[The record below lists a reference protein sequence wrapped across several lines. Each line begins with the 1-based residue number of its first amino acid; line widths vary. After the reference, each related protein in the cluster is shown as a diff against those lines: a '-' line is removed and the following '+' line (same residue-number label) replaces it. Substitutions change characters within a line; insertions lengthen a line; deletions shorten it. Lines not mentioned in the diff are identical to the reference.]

1 LEAGEKGPTA
11 RLHGGA
17 ADRARTLYFVAAAVL
32 AALVPLILFAG
43 LWVRSELR
51 NDERDLQTY
60 LTERATALS
69 ARLDTQVQQQLSV
82 LQAISGLP
90 SLDRPDLVTFHL
102 AASRMAEAIPE
113 LAVLNL
119 SDPSTGRQLLNTAR
133 PLGTDL
139 PATIPE
145 DVLRRLSETRQP
157 VVHTRYAGQGGIY
170 DQHAVLLYVPVV
182 REHELRYVLG
192 AAMRAEVVQ
201 DVLTAFQ
208 GQGLLTVVVDERE
221 HILARSRLVDRFIGR
236 QANEQLRNSTKDR
249 QAGLFTAATL
259 DGQEVFTAF
268 QRSALTGWIA
278 VVATDREQID
288 LITQRSTWTLV
299 GSGAL
304 ALVLAAILGVFLF
317 YNVVDRR
324 VSAERFAASQA
335 LGELDARLLH
345 TTQEALA
352 EQRKAASE
360 REVLLREIYHRVK
373 NNLQI
378 IQSLLRLGSRHLS
391 HEQREPFESAIQ
403 RIGAMARVH
412 TLLYRSADLASI
424 DLKDYLDEVVKET
437 ADGFGAEVRGIRTDL
452 DAASMRIP
460 LDTAVPLAFIA
471 VEILTNAF
479 KHAFPEGG
487 PGVVTVKAWQ
497 EGEHGW
503 LTISDNGVGVPD
515 RKGVARRSLGLTLV
529 TKLVDQIGGTLE
541 APAPGQSTYTVGFPL
556 TPPPQPSLPE
566 AATA

>member
-1 LEAGEKGPTA
+1 LNVGEKAPTVRLPA
-11 RLHGGA
+11 RA

-51 NDERDLQTY
+51 EDERDLQSY
-60 LTERATALS
+60 ITERARALS
-69 ARLDTQVQQQLSV
+69 ARLDAEVQQQLSLLV
-82 LQAISGLP
+82 AISGLP
-90 SLDRPDLVTFHL
+90 SLDGPDLATFHL
-102 AASRMAEAIPE
+102 AATRMADAIPE
-113 LAVLNL
+113 LAVINL
-119 SDPSTGRQLLNTAR
+119 SDPATGRQLVNTAL
-133 PLGTDL
+133 PPGTEVAATL
-139 PATIPE
+139 PP
-145 DVLRRLSETRQP
+145 DVLRRIAEARQP
-157 VVHTRYAGQGGIY
+157 IIHTRYAGQGGIY

-182 REHELRYVLG
+182 REHELRFVVG
-192 AAMRAEVVQ
+192 AAIKAEVIQ
-201 DVLTAFQ
+201 EVLTNLQ
-208 GQGLLTVVVDERE
+208 GSGLLTVVVDERE
-221 HILARSRLVDRFIGR
+221 NILARSRLLERFVGT
-236 QANEQLRNSTKDR
+236 QANEQLRSATR
-249 QAGLFTAATL
+249 GREAGLFTAATL

-268 QRSALTGWIA
+268 QRSPLTGWLA

-304 ALVLAAILGVFLF
+304 ALVLAGILGVFVF
-317 YNVVDRR
+317 YNVVERR
-324 VSAERFAASQA
+324 VSDERYAASRA
-335 LGELDARLLH
+335 LTELDARLLQ

-378 IQSLLRLGSRHLS
+378 IQSLLRLGSRELS

-424 DLKDYLDEVVKET
+424 DLKDYLEEVVAET
-437 ADGFGAEVRGIRTDL
+437 AEGFGARQRGIVTEL
-452 DAASMRIP
+452 EAHSMRVP

-479 KHAFPEGG
+479 KHAFPEGRAG
-487 PGVVTVKAWQ
+487 LVAVQAWQ
-497 EGEHGW
+497 EGDRGW
-503 LTISDNGVGVPD
+503 LRICDNGVGLPE
-515 RKGVARRSLGLTLV
+515 KWTGRRSLGLTLV
-529 TKLVDQIGGTLE
+529 TKLVDQIDGTIE
-541 APAPGQSTYTVGFPL
+541 APGPGQSAYTVGFPL
-556 TPPPQPSLPE
+556 TAPHQPVLPPPN
-566 AATA
+566 A